1 MGRVGRA
8 PLLPGRREPGEGAK
22 APSSSP
28 LDGGGGRFGACGG
41 PIVYDMVDVVGFSLT
56 PLRTWSAM
64 AAAPIMRGAEAR
76 RTTEAGG
83 SMRR

>member
-1 MGRVGRA
+1 
-8 PLLPGRREPGEGAK
+8 
-22 APSSSP
+22 
-28 LDGGGGRFGACGG
+28 
-41 PIVYDMVDVVGFSLT
+41 
-56 PLRTWSAM
+56 LRTWSAM